1 MEHTNIVNCPICK
14 KTESNYYSSTNALM
28 HEPNNEVYIFN
39 VCNNCEAVFLTNPVT
54 PERLDNYYTDNYLP
68 YRGPAAW
75 GKYSSFVTNSQKKTD
90 SNRVDFVKKY
100 LKKNNN
106 NNLNVLDVGCG
117 NPSFLELLQQSS
129 KVNCTGIDFSD
140 SGWKGKNYPNLDL
153 KKVTIED
160 YLTDKQFDVITL
172 WHYFEHDYNPS
183 QTIETLYNCL
193 KHGGKL
199 IIEVPDY
206 KSISAK
212 IQKSYWQGW
221 HSPRHISLLTK
232 KSFALL
238 FQKDKWEITKHLR
251 YGTLDAFTLWWLG
264 RMQKKGV
271 DWAGNMSNHFWTLV
285 LLKVVTLPIFAFEK
299 LFPMGIQIVVVEKK

>member
-1 MEHTNIVNCPICK
+1 MEHTTAVNCPICK

-39 VCNNCEAVFLTNPVT
+39 ICNNCEAVFLTNPVT
-54 PERLDNYYTDNYLP
+54 SERLERYYTDNYLP

-75 GKYSSFVTNSQKKTD
+75 GKYSSFVANSQKKTD
-90 SNRVDFVKKY
+90 SNRVNFVKKY
-100 LKKNNN
+100 LKKNNA

-140 SGWKGKNYPNLDL
+140 SGWKGKNYPNIEL
-153 KKVTIED
+153 KKVSIED
-160 YLTDKQFDVITL
+160 YMTDKQFDVITL
-172 WHYFEHDYNPS
+172 WHYLEHDYNPI

-238 FQKDKWEITKHLR
+238 FKKDKWEITKHLR

-271 DWAGNMSNHFWTLV
+271 DWSGNMSNHFWTLV
-285 LLKVVTLPIFAFEK
+285 LLKVVTSPIFAFEK

>member
-1 MEHTNIVNCPICK
+1 MEHTNAANCPICK
-14 KTESNYYSSTNALM
+14 KTGSNYYSSTNALM

-39 VCNNCEAVFLTNPVT
+39 VCNNCESVFLTNPVT
-54 PERLDNYYTDNYLP
+54 PERLEHYYTENYLP

-75 GKYSSFVTNSQKKTD
+75 GKYSSFVANSQKKKD
-90 SNRVDFVKKY
+90 SNRVNFVKKY
-100 LKKNNN
+100 LKKNNAN
-106 NNLNVLDVGCG
+106 YLNVLDVGCG

-140 SGWKGKNYPNLDL
+140 SGWKGKNYPNIEL
-153 KKVTIED
+153 KKVAIED
-160 YLTDKQFDVITL
+160 YITDKQFDVITL
-172 WHYFEHDYNPS
+172 WHYLEHDYNPS
-183 QTIETLYNCL
+183 QTIETLYHCL
-193 KHGGKL
+193 KQGGKL

-232 KSFALL
+232 KSFGLL

-251 YGTLDAFTLWWLG
+251 YGTLDSFTLWWLS
-264 RMQKKGV
+264 RMQKKGI
-271 DWAGNMSNHFWTLV
+271 DWSGNMSNHFWTLV
-285 LLKVVTLPIFAFEK
+285 LLKVVTSPIFAFEK

>member
-14 KTESNYYSSTNALM
+14 KTESNYYISTNALM
-28 HEPNNEVYIFN
+28 HESNNEVFIFN

-54 PERLDNYYTDNYLP
+54 PERLENYYTDNYLP

-75 GKYSSFVTNSQKKTD
+75 GKYSSFVANSQKKTD
-90 SNRVDFVKKY
+90 SNRVNFVKKY
-100 LKKNNN
+100 LKKNNA

-140 SGWKGKNYPNLDL
+140 SGWKGKNYPNIDL

-160 YLTDKQFDVITL
+160 YITDKQFDVITL
-172 WHYFEHDYNPS
+172 WHYLEHDYNPS
-183 QTIETLYNCL
+183 QTIQTLYNCL
-193 KHGGKL
+193 KPGGKV

-238 FQKDKWEITKHLR
+238 FQKDKWEIKKHLR

-271 DWAGNMSNHFWTLV
+271 DWSGNMSNHFWKLV
-285 LLKVVTLPIFAFEK
+285 LLKVVTTPIFAFEK